1 MKFFFLILVMV
12 HGLIHILGFLKAF
25 GFAEI
30 KDLTLP
36 VSKFWGLLW
45 LLATVL
51 FLIYGIAFFTGYTYS
66 WLFGLIALVISQVLI
81 IYFWA
86 AAKVGTLPNVIILLV
101 VISAVANFR
110 FDRMVAAETHHT
122 LSGVA
127 PGHSKIIEEG
137 DIGNLPE
144 AVQKWLKSTG
154 IIGKPAIQSG
164 RVVQKALM
172 KMKPDQE
179 NWSAASALQYT
190 TTNPPAFIWTVALKM
205 MPLVNIKGRDQ
216 FLDGHGEMLIKINA
230 LLPIVKERGPKLD
243 EGTLQRFLG
252 EVVWFPSMA
261 LSPYITWEGLDD
273 TSARATM
280 QYKDSKASGTFYFN
294 EQGDFIKFVALRY
307 KGNEPEAQRYPWV
320 LTVDDYA
327 EFDGIRVPVR
337 MKATWELEEGDWT
350 WLDLEIVDLKYN

>member
-1 MKFFFLILVMV
+1 MKVFFLILVVV

-45 LLATVL
+45 LLVTLL
-51 FLIYGIAFFTGYTYS
+51 FLIYGITFFTGYTYS
-66 WLFGLIALVISQVLI
+66 WLFGLIALVISQALI
-81 IYFWA
+81 INFWPD
-86 AAKVGTLPNVIILLV
+86 AKVGTVPNVIILLV
-101 VISAVANFR
+101 VICAVAGFR
-110 FDRMVAAETHHT
+110 FDRMVAAETHHI
-122 LSGVA
+122 LSSVA
-127 PGHSKIIEEG
+127 PGQSQIITAE
-137 DIGNLPE
+137 DIVNLPE
-144 AVQKWLKSTG
+144 AVQNWLKTTG
-154 IIGKPAIQSG
+154 IIGKPAIRSG

-172 KMKPDQE
+172 KMKPEQE
-179 NWSAASALQYT
+179 DWYPASAVQYT
-190 TTNPPAFIWTVALKM
+190 TTEPPAFIWTVELKM
-205 MPLVNIKGRDQ
+205 MPLINITGRDQ
-216 FLDGHGEMLIKINA
+216 FIDGLGEMLITINA
-230 LLPIVKERGPKLD
+230 LIPIVNERGPKLD

-280 QYKDSKASGTFYFN
+280 LYKDSKASGTFYFN

-327 EFDGIRVPVR
+327 EFDGIRVPVK